1 MNCVTCIPGFY
12 FYDNECVS
20 ECPDGYRVNDEQT
33 CYRASETTWPFITMV
48 GPLIFFTA
56 VVISNCKDKRTK
68 PITGFIALESS
79 FMVFFWI
86 YQTIFLLRDNHNS
99 SPILITFALIANY
112 IINCIFYD
120 FLKTR
125 ILNGRDKLFAEYQK
139 SFSATQKLIMNF
151 SMLTSF

>member
-1 MNCVTCIPGFY
+1 
-12 FYDNECVS
+12 
-20 ECPDGYRVNDEQT
+20 
-33 CYRASETTWPFITMV
+33 MV